1 MAMRARRFGAA
12 RRISTQMLRAC
23 SARCH
28 FASDRRNAPGF
39 AQLVFAIERAPALCH
54 LEPSSETVQHHAAWT
69 GRAPAVL
76 RIDMA
81 LLLCSSFVLM
91 LHMEHD
97 SLWVAQNL
105 LAAPA
110 WARVALSAPKPQ
122 LREQAAVELAQA
134 MIAALARPP
143 VIHDPRQMS
152 LPL

>member
-1 MAMRARRFGAA
+1 M
-12 RRISTQMLRAC
+12 
-23 SARCH
+23 
-28 FASDRRNAPGF
+28 
-39 AQLVFAIERAPALCH
+39 
-54 LEPSSETVQHHAAWT
+54 
-69 GRAPAVL
+69 L
-76 RIDMA
+76 RIDMV
-81 LLLCSSFVLM
+81 LLLCSAFVLI